1 MDYEKKYKEALERCR
16 KLYNEAK
23 SCEYTTDMED
33 YETIFPE
40 LKSEDERIRK
50 TLIDMFSSNGKKD
63 WRNIPTQKII
73 AWLEKQGEV
82 DTASYEIA
90 ENEKR
95 EFIGDGF
102 IKCHADFKDFKEG
115 ETYWLE
121 YIGNDNYNVRS
132 DNLLGK
138 TYRITPGQLYLVFKK
153 TTWLEKQSEQKP
165 QRMISA
171 EAKEALYDKPADS
184 YCEENCKG
192 YNERQGQVK
201 KSSETQH
208 ENKTCK
214 ENADSLTQDNDER
227 KPSDK
232 DWVEALRTEYEK
244 GRADAIAE
252 MQKPADGTFVD
263 IDDVREDFMAEVYR
277 VLDADPTNDR
287 ANQIIDAFDSLPITS
302 IQKPAEWSE
311 KDESHRIGIMQTIS
325 GAIKLNVI
333 SKKTGDMQIGWLKS
347 LKPQNRWKPSEEQMN
362 ALNAMIL
369 NYSLSQNATLVELYN
384 DLKKLK
390 D

>member
-1 MDYEKKYKEALERCR
+1 MNKTIVIMDYEKKYKEALER
-16 KLYNEAK
+16 AK
-23 SCEYTTDMED
+23 EELGSNSFERGSIEY
-33 YETIFPE
+33 IFPE
-40 LKSEDERIRK
+40 LQESEENRIKREIVNYIHEGAAIK
-50 TLIDMFSSNGKKD
+50 GEK
-63 WRNIPTQKII
+63 IPTEWI
-73 AWLEKQGEV
+73 
-82 DTASYEIA
+82 D
-90 ENEKR
+90 
-95 EFIGDGF
+95 
-102 IKCHADFKDFKEG
+102 
-115 ETYWLE
+115 
-121 YIGNDNYNVRS
+121 
-132 DNLLGK
+132 
-138 TYRITPGQLYLVFKK
+138 
-153 TTWLEKQSEQKP
+153 WLEKQSEQKP